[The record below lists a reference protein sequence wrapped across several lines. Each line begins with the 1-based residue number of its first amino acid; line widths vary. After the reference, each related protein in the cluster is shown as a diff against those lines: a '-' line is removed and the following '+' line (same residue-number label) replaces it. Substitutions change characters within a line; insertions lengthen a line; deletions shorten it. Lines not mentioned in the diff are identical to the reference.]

1 MKKHTKTLLA
11 LAATLLLVAA
21 CQSFPPKGNWGVETT
36 VEGSKTGDTLRF
48 HYLKASAGQNILADT
63 LILLTEENQKV
74 RLAAPFVEASAIG
87 VEYASRDA
95 LVEPFYIELFVNR
108 AGECIRLSTQA
119 NDYTHIQT
127 TGGMYDQPDYDSIR
141 ILMDDFY
148 TLRTEYIQALQ
159 VSDTLALMDLSKR
172 MGELQQDYL
181 KASQNY
187 IKNNPSQGFSAYL
200 LLGLQS
206 VLPAD
211 SIRALFETLDPQV
224 RNTTY
229 GRNLS
234 EQQSALQ
241 ASQNIREG
249 AQAPDFTATDLEGKT
264 FSLSDYRGQWVLV
277 DFLGSW
283 CGPCR
288 QGNPSLVKLYAQYKG
303 KGFEIIGLAVNDK
316 EENLRAAIAKDGI
329 TWRNVDLSQDKNNP
343 TLPTLYNLQGVPTK
357 LLIDPEGHIE
367 MIEIG
372 YDPNDDP
379 LPSRLKEI
387 FR

>member
-1 MKKHTKTLLA
+1 MYYT
-11 LAATLLLVAA
+11 
-21 CQSFPPKGNWGVETT
+21 Q
-36 VEGSKTGDTLRF
+36 
-48 HYLKASAGQNILADT
+48 HYQLPQWEKSD
-63 LILLTEENQKV
+63 
-74 RLAAPFVEASAIG
+74 
-87 VEYASRDA
+87 
-95 LVEPFYIELFVNR
+95 
-108 AGECIRLSTQA
+108 
-119 NDYTHIQT
+119 
-127 TGGMYDQPDYDSIR
+127 R

-159 VSDTLALMDLSKR
+159 ASDTLALMDLSKR

-277 DFLGSW
+277 DFWGSW

>member
-1 MKKHTKTLLA
+1 MKKHAKTLLA

-36 VEGSKTGDTLRF
+36 VEGSKIGDTLRF
-48 HYLKASAGQNILADT
+48 SYLKTVEGQSILADT
-63 LILLTEENQKV
+63 LIQLTEENQKV

-108 AGECIRLSTQA
+108 AGECIRLTTQA
-119 NDYTHIQT
+119 NDYTHVQT

-148 TLRTEYIQALQ
+148 SLRTEYIQALQ
-159 VSDTLALMDLSKR
+159 ASDTLALMDLSKR
-172 MGELQQDYL
+172 MGELQQGYM
-181 KASQNY
+181 KASLNY

-211 SIRALFETLDPQV
+211 TLRTLFETLDPQV

-277 DFLGSW
+277 
-283 CGPCR
+283 
-288 QGNPSLVKLYAQYKG
+288 KIYAQYKS

-329 TWRNVDLSQDKNNP
+329 TWRNVDLSQDKNTP

-357 LLIDPEGHIE
+357 LLIDPEGRIE

-372 YDPNDDP
+372 YDPDTDP
-379 LPSRLKEI
+379 LPARLKEI
-387 FR
+387 FK

>member
-1 MKKHTKTLLA
+1 MKKHAKTLLA

-21 CQSFPPKGNWGVETT
+21 CQSFPPKGSWGVETT
-36 VEGSKTGDTLRF
+36 VEGSKIGDTLRF
-48 HYLKASAGQNILADT
+48 SYLKTVEGQDILADT
-63 LILLTEENQKV
+63 LIQLTEENQKV
-74 RLAAPFVEASAIG
+74 RLAAPFIEASAIG

-95 LVEPFYIELFVNR
+95 LIEPFYIELFVNR
-108 AGECIRLSTQA
+108 AGERIRLITQA
-119 NDYTHIQT
+119 NDYTHVQT

-148 TLRTEYIQALQ
+148 SLRTEYIQALQ
-159 VSDTLALMDLSKR
+159 ASDTLTLMDLSKR

-181 KASQNY
+181 KASLNY

-200 LLGLQS
+200 LLSLQPA
-206 VLPAD
+206 LPAD
-211 SIRALFETLDPQV
+211 SLRTLFETLDPQV
-224 RNTTY
+224 RNTAY

-234 EQQSALQ
+234 EQQSAFQ
-241 ASQNIREG
+241 AQKTIQEG
-249 AQAPDFTATDLEGKT
+249 AEAPDFTATDLDGKT

-277 DFLGSW
+277 DFWGSW

-303 KGFEIIGLAVNDK
+303 KGFEVIGLAVNDK

-329 TWRNVDLSQDKNNP
+329 TWRNVDLSQDKNTP

-357 LLIDPEGHIE
+357 LLIDPEGRIE

-372 YDPNDDP
+372 YDPDTDP
-379 LPSRLKEI
+379 LPARLKEI